1 MILDFYNS
9 SHHKETVSG
18 DELELRLHAWID
30 KDLL

>member
-1 MILDFYNS
+1 LDCYYS
-9 SHHKETVSG
+9 SHLKETMSR